1 MLHFR
6 NSVISRRTILRSA
19 ALSLAAPLINRGRFS
34 LFAQSRAS
42 YCARTVDL
50 VQRSTVIDMLGLL
63 TLDYRKFSS
72 WETDP
77 ARFRHTD
84 FVRLQNSGINVF
96 HPAVGY
102 TSGDIYGESLRDI
115 TRWNRFIAARPAQF
129 LRIEKAGDFERTK
142 TLGKI
147 GIVIGQQNSEHFRTV
162 EEVDRFYALGQRVSQ
177 LTYRGNRI
185 GGGSSDAKDIGLT
198 LYGAAIIERMNRV
211 GMAVDVSH
219 CADRTTL
226 EAIEASARPVLVTHS
241 NCRSLVACARCK
253 TDDAI
258 RRMAAKGGVM
268 GVTMVR
274 GFASEAGVTTIEA
287 VLDHIDHI
295 VRLVGVEHV
304 GLGSDVD
311 LDGRDAH
318 PPNKYDLDGIDYS
331 KKIFDLTEG
340 LVRRNYWSRDI
351 ELILGGNFKRALG
364 EIWNG

>member
-1 MLHFR
+1 M
-6 NSVISRRTILRSA
+6 
-19 ALSLAAPLINRGRFS
+19 INKGQFS
-34 LFAQSRAS
+34 LFADSRAP
-42 YCARTVDL
+42 YCARTLEL

-77 ARFRHTD
+77 ARFGQTD
-84 FVRLQNSGINVF
+84 FLRLQSSGINVF

-102 TSGDIYGESLRDI
+102 TSGDIYAESLRDI
-115 TRWNRFIAARPAQF
+115 TRWNLFVSARPSQF
-129 LRIEKAGDFERTK
+129 LRVESTRDFELAKST
-142 TLGKI
+142 GKI

-162 EEVDRFYALGQRVSQ
+162 EDVDRFYALGQRVSQ

-185 GGGSSDAKDIGLT
+185 GGGSSDAHDIGLT
-198 LYGAAIIERMNRV
+198 AYGASIVERMNLV
-211 GMAVDVSH
+211 GMAIDVSH

-226 EAIEASARPVLVTHS
+226 DAIEASNRPVLVTHS
-241 NCRSLVACARCK
+241 NCRSLVAHARCK
-253 TDDAI
+253 PDEAI

-318 PPNKYDLDGIDYS
+318 TPKKYDLDGIDYS

-340 LVRRNYWSRDI
+340 LVRRKYWSSDI